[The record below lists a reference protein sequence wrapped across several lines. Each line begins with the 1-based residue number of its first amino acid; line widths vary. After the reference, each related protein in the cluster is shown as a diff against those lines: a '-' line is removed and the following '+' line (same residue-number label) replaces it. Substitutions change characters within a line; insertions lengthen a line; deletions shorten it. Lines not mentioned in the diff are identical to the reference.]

1 MQWMMKT
8 VLTIFCLA
16 LLASCTA
23 GRTAFDKAEKLE
35 REGKLDEAFLKY
47 AEVSMA
53 NPDKQAYRL
62 RFLQSSDKAA
72 RVHLK
77 KADDHMAVKEYD
89 RALQEYQTASAI
101 DPSLERAKQQ
111 IDSVRKL
118 RDSIIYYKEG
128 AELEKSRKLEDAFR
142 AYKKSLEFNPDNSEA
157 KDAVKRILQ
166 TRKTKIDGFEL
177 NLKSNKPITLKFR
190 DTRIKD
196 VFNILSRLS
205 GINFIFDESVKDQNF
220 SIFLENATFQ
230 QALEIMTNMNKLGRK
245 VLNDSTILIYAK
257 TPEKTKQYEEL
268 VVRTFILNNLDAKKA
283 INLLR
288 TMLQIK
294 KIYVN
299 EDLNAIVIRDVPET
313 VEVAQRI
320 LEANDLTDAEVLLEV
335 EVIELTK
342 SNEDMFGL
350 TLSQYAVS
358 AIGSNSGGLI
368 SDSLSASNLNL
379 QNITH
384 WASFQ
389 GFMTIP
395 NATYNFG
402 KTISNAEVLANPKIR
417 VKNREKSKF
426 SVATREPITT
436 ISTTGTTGGFSTNVQ
451 YVDVGIKVNAEP
463 TIQLNNEISL
473 KLSLEVSSKLGESTA
488 TDGTTLI
495 TIGTRNLDTVLSLK
509 DGETSIIGGLI
520 STNESKRKNKFFI
533 IGDIPI
539 VGPLLTGNDNKKDKT
554 ELVLAITPRIVRLPS
569 APESNLSS
577 FWSGKEDEPSTTS
590 PYSSFIEEPGPTAE
604 QPAPTQKPAG
614 SPIPLETVQPST
626 PPAPVPAPAPVT
638 QPALPQQGESQGTLT
653 ITAPPAVSA
662 GSQFTVE
669 VKTAG
674 AANLYSTP
682 FVLTFDP
689 NVVEPVGVSEGNFMK
704 QDGRQTVFRT
714 TIDGKSGKI
723 RVALNR
729 VGNVGGVSGS
739 GTLISA
745 LFRAK
750 AKGLAGFGVQDPN
763 FSDAE
768 GNPVVLNSFNVAV
781 EIR

>member
-1 MQWMMKT
+1 MMKT
-8 VLTIFCLA
+8 VFAILCLA
-16 LLASCTA
+16 LMAGCTA

-35 REGKLDEAFLKY
+35 GEGRLDEAFLKY
-47 AEVSMA
+47 AELSM
-53 NPDKQAYRL
+53 NNQDNFEYRL
-62 RFLQSSDKAA
+62 RMLNIGAKAA
-72 RVHLK
+72 QAHIK
-77 KADDHMAVKEYD
+77 NGDACMEAKDYD
-89 RALQEYQTASAI
+89 CALREYQTADAI

-111 IDSVRKL
+111 VDLARKL
-118 RDSIIYYKEG
+118 RDSITYYKEG
-128 AELEKSRKLEDAFR
+128 TELEKSHKLAEAFR
-142 AYKKSLEFNPDNSEA
+142 SYKKSLELDPGNIEA
-157 KDAVKRILQ
+157 KNAVKRILQ
-166 TRKTKIDGFEL
+166 NRKTKIDGFEL

-230 QALEIMTNMNKLGRK
+230 QALDIMTNMNKLGRK

-268 VVRTFILNNLDAKKA
+268 VVKTFILNNLDAKKA

-313 VEVAQRI
+313 VDVAQKI

-342 SNEDMFGL
+342 NNEDKFGL

-358 AIGSNSGGLI
+358 VTGANGTGPI
-368 SDSLSASNLNL
+368 SDTLSSTANL
-379 QNITH
+379 QNISH

-520 STNESKRKNKFFI
+520 SADKSKAKNKFFI
-533 IGDIPI
+533 LGDIPI

-554 ELVLAITPRIVRLPS
+554 ELVLAITPRIIRLPS
-569 APESNLSS
+569 APETDLSS

-590 PYSSFIEEPGPTAE
+590 PYSSFMEEPAPVNE
-604 QPAPTQKPAG
+604 QPAAAQKPAG
-614 SPIPLETVQPST
+614 APIPMETVQPGAV
-626 PPAPVPAPAPVT
+626 PAPVPAPAPAI
-638 QPALPQQGESQGTLT
+638 QPASPQQGQSQGSIN
-653 ITAPPAVSA
+653 ITVPTAASL
-662 GSQFTVE
+662 GTQFTVE
-669 VKTAG
+669 VKAAG
-674 AANLYSTP
+674 ASNLYSTP
-682 FVLTFDP
+682 FVLAFDP
-689 NVVEPVGVSEGNFMK
+689 SMVTPLGVSEGNFMK
-704 QDGRQTVFRT
+704 QDGQQTVFRS
-714 TIDGKSGKI
+714 TIDEKTGKI

-739 GTLISA
+739 GTMVSA
-745 LFRAK
+745 LFKAK
-750 AKGLAGFGVQDPN
+750 AKGTARFGVQDAN

-768 GNPVVLNSFNVAV
+768 GNPVGLNSSNVAV